1 MSGIE
6 PKQQNNQT
14 EQPQRAPLRVA
25 VLVSGSGSNLQAI
38 IDAVES
44 QQLPNVEIV
53 LVISNKADAQ
63 GLQRALHHKLP
74 TAYVPWK
81 KDRAEAEARISALL
95 QLFQAD
101 LIVLAGWMRILS
113 ATFTAQFPQRIINL
127 HPALLPDEGAETYTT
142 SDGSIIPALRGLNV
156 VEQALATGLKV
167 TGSTVHYVI
176 PAVDA
181 GPVIGRA
188 EISIEPG
195 DTAETLHEKLKAQ
208 EHLLIVDAVRQHAE
222 QARLIGT
229 TR

>member
-6 PKQQNNQT
+6 PKQSTSQT
-14 EQPQRAPLRVA
+14 GQAQRTPLRVA

-63 GLQRALHHKLP
+63 GLQRALKHKLP
-74 TAYVPWK
+74 AAYIPWK
-81 KDRAEAEARISALL
+81 KQREASEERISALL

-101 LIVLAGWMRILS
+101 LIVLAGWMRIFS
-113 ATFTAQFPQRIINL
+113 ASFTAKFPQRIINL
-127 HPALLPDEGAETYTT
+127 HPALLPNNGADTYTT
-142 SDGSIIPALRGLNV
+142 SDGTIIPALRGLNV

-167 TGSTVHYVI
+167 TGSSVHYVI
-176 PAVDA
+176 PTVDA

-195 DTAETLHEKLKAQ
+195 DTAETLHEKLKVQ
-208 EHLLIVDAVRQHAE
+208 EHFLIIEAIRQHAE
-222 QARLIGT
+222 RSSSM
-229 TR
+229 